1 VAQLRQL
8 AAWAGTSRVGI
19 KPESPEFQCTEATA
33 FPRTRMLSIQEWF
46 HGKEQTLPVDTV
58 NDFRKSDVKKGEEE
72 GQWSRKTERAG
83 SKE

>member
-1 VAQLRQL
+1 
-8 AAWAGTSRVGI
+8 
-19 KPESPEFQCTEATA
+19 
-33 FPRTRMLSIQEWF
+33 MLSIQEWF